1 MIGRLRNAR
10 GRIARLV
17 AEDRSPRRPGPLE
30 RNAIVAR
37 AEPIVWFVSRV
48 GSFGRAVGTD
58 ERAHGAARR
67 AMRGLIATAVDA
79 ITIAVLHLV
88 VNGRV
93 SPRFEHV
100 DVL

>member
-10 GRIARLV
+10 GALHGWSPKAEALGDQAR
-17 AEDRSPRRPGPLE
+17 SE

-37 AEPIVWFVSRV
+37 AEPIVWLVSRV
-48 GSFGRAVGTD
+48 GSFWRAVGTD
-58 ERAHGAARR
+58 ERVHVAARR
-67 AMRGLIATAVDA
+67 AVRGLIATAVDA

-88 VNGRV
+88 VNCWM

>member
-10 GRIARLV
+10 GRIVRLV
-17 AEDRSPRRPGPLE
+17 AEGRSPRRPGPLE
-30 RNAIVAR
+30 RNAIV
-37 AEPIVWFVSRV
+37 
-48 GSFGRAVGTD
+48 AVGTD

-88 VNGRV
+88 VNCRV